1 MTTEPRR
8 TDSTPD
14 DPPRDIV
21 DEASADSFPAS
32 DPPAWTPVGG
42 ERGAAPVPE
51 GKEDAVAR
59 LESEL
64 ADVKD
69 QLMRALA
76 EQENIQRRAE
86 RERIE
91 AVRFAASAIARDLQP
106 SADNLGRAIK
116 SLQKEPAAAQAW
128 VQNLMAGLVA
138 TEKALLDA
146 FEKHGILRID
156 PALGDPFDPHRHEAM
171 FEVENSGLP
180 AGTVAQVLQ
189 PGYAHHGRLLS
200 PALVGV
206 AREGAAPTDRHAS
219 RGG

>member
-14 DPPRDIV
+14 APPTDIV
-21 DEASADSFPAS
+21 DEASAESFPAS

-42 ERGAAPVPE
+42 ERGAGPRPE
-51 GKEDAVAR
+51 GEDDAVAR

-64 ADVKD
+64 ADVRD
-69 QLMRALA
+69 RLLRALA
-76 EQENIQRRAE
+76 EQENIRRRAE
-86 RERIE
+86 RDREE
-91 AVRFAASAIARDLQP
+91 AVRFAASGFARDLLP
-106 SADNLGRAIK
+106 SADNLRRAID
-116 SLQKEPAAAQAW
+116 SVPMEFAAAELW

-156 PALGDPFDPHRHEAM
+156 PAPGEPFDPHRHQAM

-189 PGYAHHGRLLS
+189 PGYAQHERLLR

-206 AREGAAPTDRHAS
+206 AADGTAPSDQHT
-219 RGG
+219 